1 MDLGHDGVQAFRP
14 ASHDQVAHQGFQGR
28 AVVVLGDGGALR
40 RQGIGIAGPLADGLF
55 VVRQA
60 VVDAA
65 VDIGLG
71 LGGYEFCRQRVQD
84 LDVGDARFHQA
95 PAQGQVDRVEMGR
108 ILVGH
113 VQALAVGKGLVG
125 PFLQCLQLF
134 EFHFFQRAPCGESS
148 IVMPRAASLSRMA
161 SARAYCFWARH
172 S

>member
-1 MDLGHDGVQAFRP
+1 MFFVTIGFRFFIDLGHDGVQAFRP

-71 LGGYEFCRQRVQD
+71 LGGYEFCLR
-84 LDVGDARFHQA
+84 
-95 PAQGQVDRVEMGR
+95 
-108 ILVGH
+108 
-113 VQALAVGKGLVG
+113 ALLG
-125 PFLQCLQLF
+125 
-134 EFHFFQRAPCGESS
+134 SS
-148 IVMPRAASLSRMA
+148 MRCSTSMTLRSSR
-161 SARAYCFWARH
+161 
-172 S
+172 